1 MFSKYLDKYN
11 DTLIFLILI
20 PFINTINYHLT
31 YTNIRW
37 DWYTYTTY
45 LIDTAQ
51 GYVAWWIIRV
61 IIRFLDRRL
70 PYDKALMKRLFLQLL
85 LTNIFAQGFIILAT
99 VVINEIFGDH
109 PLPIK
114 FYTYNLF
121 IFFIWILVINGIYIG
136 MYFYDQWLKTQSL
149 REKDKKLRLHGFEVQ
164 LGKTVETIPFESI
177 SAFYVD
183 DGATYLKTKE
193 NKNFVLDNSLNK
205 IMPLLPQELF
215 YRLNRKFIL
224 HRDLIKNYSRDI
236 NGKLSVSI
244 YQTKNLPDKIIV
256 SRTIAPD
263 FKRWVSI
270 TSHD

>member
-1 MFSKYLDKYN
+1 
-11 DTLIFLILI
+11 
-20 PFINTINYHLT
+20 LT
-31 YTNIRW
+31 YEHIRW

-51 GYVAWWIIRV
+51 GYIAWWIIR
-61 IIRFLDRRL
+61 IIIKFLDRRL
-70 PYDKALMKRLFLQLL
+70 PYHKALIKRIFFQLI

-99 VVINEIFGDH
+99 VLINAIFGDK

-121 IFFIWILVINGIYIG
+121 IFFIWILVINGIYTG
-136 MYFYDQWLKTQSL
+136 MYFYDQWLKIIAL
-149 REKDKKLRLHGFEVQ
+149 REKDKKLRSLGFEVQ
-164 LGKTVETIPFESI
+164 LGKTVETIPFDLI

-183 DGATYLKTKE
+183 DGTTYLKTKE

-205 IMPLLPQELF
+205 IMPKLPEEFF

-224 HRDLIKNYSRDI
+224 HRDLIKNYNKDV
-236 NGKLSVSI
+236 NGKLKVSI
-244 YQTKNLPDKIIV
+244 QEFGNLPDKIMV

-263 FKRWVSI
+263 FKRWLSA
-270 TSHD
+270 TSHDG